1 MPRMRVMPGHIPDV
15 VSLTAGADPWAL
27 TTMTACGR
35 KADTAFSGYQL
46 LLEYFSFR
54 PKFMFVELRGL
65 DTIGLAAASTG
76 LKSTLCSVKPGHP
89 VCLLRQK
96 LPPAL
101 CAGYQSLYPGS
112 RPADP

>member
-1 MPRMRVMPGHIPDV
+1 MK
-15 VSLTAGADPWAL
+15 
-27 TTMTACGR
+27 

-65 DTIGLAAASTG
+65 TPLGSLRPVPG

-96 LPPAL
+96 TSACTVRRLSISLPWKPT
-101 CAGYQSLYPGS
+101 
-112 RPADP
+112 R